1 MAAELLGSKV
11 IAARRRVEAET
22 PSRRATRQ
30 TVRELWDAASTL
42 AAEPGQLDHA
52 QGVLHREAVALVLR
66 EYPVTSSQQHRESI
80 VEALRGELS
89 PFKFA
94 VLRDAHQTFLGELEQ
109 DVAAVN
115 RAIQLRWGK
124 LGALLLAAA
133 AAVVAGIGVVGWI
146 REPVDL
152 AKGKPFTLSSKWQD
166 CHPDKGECG
175 GFPMKILFH
184 TGEELNPWYQ
194 VDLGAPADFTW
205 LTIRNRTDVA
215 MARCLPLVAEVSD
228 DGKTFRE
235 VARQTQTFVE
245 WEPHFPKQH
254 ARYLR
259 MRADRV
265 TTLHL
270 EAVRVHP

>member
-1 MAAELLGSKV
+1 MAVELLGSQV

-22 PSRRATRQ
+22 PSRRATRL
-30 TVRELWDAASTL
+30 TVRELWDAAATL
-42 AAEPGQLDHA
+42 AAEPASLNHA
-52 QGVLHREAVALVLR
+52 QAVLHREAVALVLR
-66 EYPVTSSQQHRESI
+66 EYPATSTQAHRGAI
-80 VEALRGELS
+80 EAALQGEPS
-89 PFKFA
+89 AFHFA
-94 VLRDAHQTFLGELEQ
+94 VLRDAHQVFLSELEF
-109 DVAAVN
+109 DIAAVT
-115 RAIQLRWGK
+115 RAQQLRWGK
-124 LGALLLAAA
+124 LGALLFGCA
-133 AAVVAGIGVVGWI
+133 AAVVLGISVVAWI
-146 REPVDL
+146 REPPDL
-152 AKGKPFTLSSKWQD
+152 AKGKPFTLSSKWTD
-166 CHPDKGECG
+166 CHPDQGECG

-184 TGEELNPWYQ
+184 TNEESNPWYQ
-194 VDLGAPADFTW
+194 VDLGAPVDFSW

-235 VARQTQTFVE
+235 VARQIQPFVE
-245 WEPHFPKQH
+245 WEPHFAPQH